1 MLYVVYVLLLK
12 KMREPSSPECPSG
25 AYLTIPPNLKNETNC
40 AANEHQTKSFNMS
53 SSTERLQL
61 SGVGT
66 ALITPFTANGEKVDY
81 EAFGKLIDSQLA
93 AGLDFLVPMGTTG
106 ECPVV
111 TDEEYEQIVK
121 FTVERVAGR
130 IPVVAGTGSNN
141 TAKAVK
147 ATKLAKKLGADA
159 ALIVNPYY
167 NKPSQEG
174 LYQHFKTICTEA
186 KLPVVLYNI
195 PGRTGITMQ
204 PKQSQ
209 DYTMTSKRLLQLK
222 KLPVPWTLQRN
233 CRALRHSNSIRRRFI
248 VFATYVYRRQRRC

>member
-1 MLYVVYVLLLK
+1 
-12 KMREPSSPECPSG
+12 MREPSLECPSG
-25 AYLTIPPNLKNETNC
+25 QHLTSPTKLKNVPNC
-40 AANEHQTKSFNMS
+40 AANEHQTKLFNMS
-53 SSTERLQL
+53 TSTERLQL
-61 SGVGT
+61 SGVDRFDHP
-66 ALITPFTANGEKVDY
+66 IHCEREKVDY

-147 ATKLAKKLGADA
+147 ATKLAKKLGLTPRLLSTFTTTIAR
-159 ALIVNPYY
+159 
-167 NKPSQEG
+167 G

-204 PKQSQ
+204 PE
-209 DYTMTSKRLLQLK
+209 TVARLCNGFERLLQLK
-222 KLPVPWTLQRN
+222 KLPAPWTCDED
-233 CRALRHSNSIRRRFI
+233 CRALHSHSVRRRFV
-248 VFATYVYRRQRRC
+248 VFATYVYRQRRC